1 MTRFIFV
8 AMPVGL
14 IYADTKDNPEV
25 TADTPIE
32 ALRQV
37 DEGIGETGL
46 SYDEVARGSPE
57 ASMDVYRAVGIVR
70 SVVDDAT
77 YVTSI
82 RVGEPR

>member
-1 MTRFIFV
+1 MPRFIFV

-25 TADTPIE
+25 TGETPIE

-37 DEGIGETGL
+37 DAGIGEMGL
-46 SYDEVARGSPE
+46 SYDEVPRGSPE
-57 ASMDVYRAVGIVR
+57 ASMDVYRAAGVVR

-82 RVGEPR
+82 RVGDPR